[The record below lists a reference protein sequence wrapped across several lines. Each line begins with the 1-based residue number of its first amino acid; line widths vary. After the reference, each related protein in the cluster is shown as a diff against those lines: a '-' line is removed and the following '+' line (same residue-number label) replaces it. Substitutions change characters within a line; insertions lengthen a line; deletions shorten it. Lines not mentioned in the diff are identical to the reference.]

1 MTSKLRAGVIGCGSI
16 ARHHVA
22 GYLNCGR
29 YEVVALADLNE
40 SAMDEMDHY
49 HQITTH
55 HYTDARQM
63 LAQENLDVV
72 SVCTWHGG
80 HATWTVAAA
89 AYRPKAIL
97 CEKPMADT
105 IGRAEQMLVAC
116 RRNNVKLVIGHQR
129 RFLPAYTLAKNLI
142 AQGAIGEVQLI
153 QSFGGQGLPNYS
165 SHQTDMYRYLL
176 SDDECVW
183 VMGNIERKTDQYERA
198 TRIEDCA
205 IGVFQFSRGARA
217 LLLSDVTPIIYQGA
231 MIYGTQGMI
240 NMTTD
245 NLQIMSKDTG
255 GRWEL
260 HQPDGKF
267 FKVAEQGSRFEW
279 LEGGAAQAD
288 ELADWIEGKVETHRG
303 RGENGF
309 KALEMIHAIY
319 ESARCHEKVI
329 MPMRTRLNPLDLMV
343 ESGHLAPERPGRYDI
358 RAFLLRG
365 ERMTSD
371 TEEATGSVEE
381 PAAHQL

>member
-1 MTSKLRAGVIGCGSI
+1 
-16 ARHHVA
+16 
-22 GYLNCGR
+22 
-29 YEVVALADLNE
+29 
-40 SAMDEMDHY
+40 
-49 HQITTH
+49 
-55 HYTDARQM
+55 
-63 LAQENLDVV
+63 
-72 SVCTWHGG
+72 
-80 HATWTVAAA
+80 
-89 AYRPKAIL
+89 
-97 CEKPMADT
+97 
-105 IGRAEQMLVAC
+105 
-116 RRNNVKLVIGHQR
+116 
-129 RFLPAYTLAKNLI
+129 
-142 AQGAIGEVQLI
+142 
-153 QSFGGQGLPNYS
+153 
-165 SHQTDMYRYLL
+165 MYRYLL
-176 SDDECVW
+176 DDDECVW

-205 IGVFQFSRGARA
+205 IGVFQFGKGARA
-217 LLLSDVTPIIYQGA
+217 LLLSDVTPLIYQGA
-231 MIYGTQGMI
+231 HIYGSQGMI
-240 NMTTD
+240 NMSTN
-245 NLQIMSKDTG
+245 NLHLMNAQTG

-260 HQPDGKF
+260 HEPDGKF
-267 FKVAEQGSRFEW
+267 FKVAEQGDRFEW

-371 TEEATGSVEE
+371 AEGTAVQE
-381 PAAHQL
+381 